1 MNTMEE
7 MNNQDTPQPQ
17 TANTTGMDPF
27 GAPANEGSEDTN
39 LSVEDA
45 FFSKADVDTQPAPQ
59 EGQPVEGQ
67 GNVQVEQPYEA
78 KNDDTRYEYWQSQA
92 TKRSS

>member
-1 MNTMEE
+1 

-27 GAPANEGSEDTN
+27 GAPANEGSEDNN

-45 FFSKADVDTQPAPQ
+45 FFSKADVETEQAPQ
-59 EGQPVEGQ
+59 EGQPAQVQETT
-67 GNVQVEQPYEA
+67 QVEQPY
-78 KNDDTRYEYWQSQA
+78 
-92 TKRSS
+92 